1 MNSRT
6 KWLTF
11 SPLGLTLT
19 GLGLSIVGEAG
30 ARKGRGAPWFW
41 LGTLGLCC
49 FNAGLSVFA
58 EGVKAKILDESSKF
72 KIQSSE

>member
-6 KWLTF
+6 KWLVF

-30 ARKGRGAPWFW
+30 ARKSHGAPWFW

-58 EGVKAKILDESSKF
+58 EGAKAKILDD
-72 KIQSSE
+72 IRTA